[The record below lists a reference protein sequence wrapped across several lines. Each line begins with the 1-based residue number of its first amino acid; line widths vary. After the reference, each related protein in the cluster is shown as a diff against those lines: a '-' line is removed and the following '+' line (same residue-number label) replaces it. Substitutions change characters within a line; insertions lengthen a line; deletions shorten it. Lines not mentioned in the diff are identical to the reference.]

1 MTPGSTL
8 QGSASA
14 KFAWGPSVLL
24 DRAVERV
31 RGMKG
36 SIDPELF
43 DLYLAGQKTIAEMA
57 SGAGGLV
64 MAAIRVPAY
73 RISFARGGALAHALI
88 PPTYAKVEEALR
100 EADSMVETAFQGAV
114 AIRAPF
120 KTLAVAMGLAE
131 FGRNNIAY
139 VRGFGSYV
147 RLRCYLV
154 DADCGSSDP
163 RQQIFLS
170 RGFDEDFMAQA
181 CISCSACTSSC
192 PTGALLEDSFP
203 VEAGRCITYL
213 NEVQPP
219 FPAWL
224 DQAAHN
230 CLIGCMRCQS
240 VCPMNEGL
248 LEVAELPCGFGE
260 QETDWLLDPENS
272 GILPVSEG
280 VRRVLDACGLD
291 YLEDV
296 IARNVQALAASGH
309 LRW

>member
-1 MTPGSTL
+1 MTSGSML
-8 QGSASA
+8 QSTASVR
-14 KFAWGPSVLL
+14 FAWGPSALL
-24 DRAVERV
+24 DRAVGRV
-31 RGMKG
+31 RQMRG

-43 DLYLAGQKTIAEMA
+43 DLYLSGQKTLAEMG
-57 SGAGGLV
+57 SGAAGLV

-73 RISFARGGALAHALI
+73 RISFSRLGARAFALV
-88 PPTYAKVEEALR
+88 PPTYANVEEAIKR
-100 EADSMVETAFQGAV
+100 ADAEVEMAFPGAE

-131 FGRNNIAY
+131 YGRNNIAY

-154 DADCGSSDP
+154 EADPGSSDP

-170 RGFDEDFMAQA
+170 RGFDEDFLAEA
-181 CISCSACTSSC
+181 CLSCRACTSSC

-203 VEAGRCITYL
+203 VDAGRCITYL

-224 DQAAHN
+224 DRAAHN
-230 CLIGCMRCQS
+230 CLIGCMRCQD

-248 LEVAELPCGFGE
+248 LEVMDLPEGFSDE
-260 QETDWLLDPENS
+260 QTQWLLDLDNS
-272 GILPVSEG
+272 GATAVPAGIK
-280 VRRVLDACGLD
+280 RVLEVCGLD

-296 IARNVQALAASGH
+296 LPRNVQALAASGQ